1 MLTETFD
8 RNRYRLTET
17 FDRNRYRLTEISNEI
32 ISKFRFPKISP
43 DRFPSMDAA
52 ERVAAAEAKAE
63 AADAAPAFAQ
73 EGAAVPATA
82 PSSPT
87 KSVAAD
93 APSSPT
99 NTVGTDT
106 EGPTVFWPRIT
117 LNVLPSHLRRSVVDV
132 SSGPTAKRVYYEV
145 GTGMP
150 PRKMGRQGLPVAKG
164 SEGMRAPLPTVGPET
179 VGPGAEAD
187 SGGEDFQNVEM
198 PSVGICYPPPK
209 RAKGSK

>member
-1 MLTETFD
+1 
-8 RNRYRLTET
+8 
-17 FDRNRYRLTEISNEI
+17 
-32 ISKFRFPKISP
+32 
-43 DRFPSMDAA
+43 MDAA

-117 LNVLPSHLRRSVVDV
+117 LNVLPNHLRRSVVDV

-179 VGPGAEAD
+179 VGPETVGPETVGPGAEAD

>member
-1 MLTETFD
+1 M
-8 RNRYRLTET
+8 LTET

-52 ERVAAAEAKAE
+52 ERVAAEAKAE
-63 AADAAPAFAQ
+63 AADAAPTFAQ

>member
-1 MLTETFD
+1 
-8 RNRYRLTET
+8 
-17 FDRNRYRLTEISNEI
+17 
-32 ISKFRFPKISP
+32 
-43 DRFPSMDAA
+43 
-52 ERVAAAEAKAE
+52 
-63 AADAAPAFAQ
+63 
-73 EGAAVPATA
+73 
-82 PSSPT
+82 
-87 KSVAAD
+87 
-93 APSSPT
+93 
-99 NTVGTDT
+99 
-106 EGPTVFWPRIT
+106 
-117 LNVLPSHLRRSVVDV
+117 VVDV

>member
-1 MLTETFD
+1 
-8 RNRYRLTET
+8 
-17 FDRNRYRLTEISNEI
+17 
-32 ISKFRFPKISP
+32 
-43 DRFPSMDAA
+43 MDAA
-52 ERVAAAEAKAE
+52 ERAAAFLRWAE